1 MEFEKAYQ
9 KFLNGTASPEEVE
22 FVRSEMKKANDI
34 NGILTNVKS
43 EGATNEAEKATVKR
57 AMKSYLRRDTIKI
70 LIIACSVALII
81 AIGVSLAIGI
91 PIYTNASNNLNYS
104 RSEAEAIAT
113 AYVVQRYPESAGELE
128 VFRVERELEVDGRIK
143 NARYIY
149 TFEIHNGKDRV
160 IEIEV
165 DSKTGKILEVD

>member
-1 MEFEKAYQ
+1 MADQLELGVARRVI
-9 KFLNGTASPEEVE
+9 SPEVGGNLAGYGPN
-22 FVRSEMKKANDI
+22 VISTSLHDD
-34 NGILTNVKS
+34 LT
-43 EGATNEAEKATVKR
+43 ATAF
-57 AMKSYLRRDTIKI
+57 YRDTIKI

-91 PIYTNASNNLNYS
+91 PIFTNASNNLNYS
-104 RSEAEAIAT
+104 RSEAEEIAT
-113 AYVVQRYPESAGELE
+113 AYVVQRYPESSGKLE

-149 TFEIHNGKDRV
+149 TFEIHNGNDRV